1 MNAILLNPALQ
12 RLGLTLFH
20 ALWEGALIGL
30 VAWVGLV
37 LLRHRNPRTR
47 YRWASAGLAVMVLAP
62 VLTFAILGAGGQD
75 QTLAVSEA
83 AVWVAPISDGSGFG
97 RIHLNQMFPW
107 LALFWAL
114 GAALMVL
121 RLGGGLWWLDR
132 VYLAQARPA
141 PPAWEATVQRLAR
154 RMGLSR
160 RVRLLASD
168 RADSPLALGWLRP
181 VILVPASAFLALP
194 SEALEAVLAHELAHL
209 RRGDYLANLLQTLA
223 EALLFFHPAA
233 WWLSRQIRET
243 REHCCDDAAA
253 ALLGDPL
260 PLAQGLA
267 ALAALRR
274 FPHADPDPA
283 LAATRGNLMQ
293 RITRLFQPQP
303 APAPSLRGL
312 AILLVSAT
320 LLGATALVASQARG
334 KAAPAP
340 TRKAAETTLAVALDI
355 TPIASQPTA
364 YTCKAVIT
372 NRTTGTV
379 LARPTI
385 IGIKGEPALVT
396 IGGPAW
402 DLAFELRM
410 DLSGTHATYTARL
423 LKSGKL
429 TAQQKGDWHLR
440 AAVAGPD
447 PVHDFD
453 FKQIHVL
460 HQPDPPAHPTEA
472 KAQRI
477 QGTVVVALIVGTD
490 GVPESAEA
498 VEGPEALRPTAVDYA
513 KGWRFEP
520 AKVDGKPVKARFK
533 LTMPFRLR

>member
-1 MNAILLNPALQ
+1 MNALLLNPALQ

-37 LLRHRNPRTR
+37 LLRHRDPRTR
-47 YRWASAGLAVMVLAP
+47 YRWASAGLAVMVLTP

-75 QTLAVSEA
+75 QALAVAEA
-83 AVWVAPISDGSGFG
+83 AAWVAPIRDGSGFG
-97 RIHLNQMFPW
+97 RIHLSQMLPW

-160 RVRLLASD
+160 PVRILASD

-194 SEALEAVLAHELAHL
+194 CEALEAVLAHELAHL

-267 ALAALRR
+267 ALATLRR
-274 FPHADPDPA
+274 SIPSDPDPA
-283 LAATRGNLMQ
+283 LAAARGNLMH
-293 RITRLFQPQP
+293 RISRLFQPQP

-312 AILLVSAT
+312 AILLASAT
-320 LLGATALVASQARG
+320 LLGATALASRSITSQKSNVAPERPVLRSFESMKVRFQPDPPAYPPDAKKKRIQGTVVVELVVDENGIPARAHAVKGPQALRG
-334 KAAPAP
+334 
-340 TRKAAETTLAVALDI
+340 TAVAYALGWRFEPVLRDGKP
-355 TPIASQPTA
+355 TPVRFQLTMPFRLRPEAQP
-364 YTCKAVIT
+364 IQ
-372 NRTTGTV
+372 
-379 LARPTI
+379 
-385 IGIKGEPALVT
+385 
-396 IGGPAW
+396 
-402 DLAFELRM
+402 DFE
-410 DLSGTHATYTARL
+410 
-423 LKSGKL
+423 
-429 TAQQKGDWHLR
+429 
-440 AAVAGPD
+440 
-447 PVHDFD
+447 
-453 FKQIHVL
+453 FKQIHTI
-460 HQPDPPAHPTEA
+460 HQPDPPAYPAEA

-498 VEGPEALRPTAVDYA
+498 VEGPEALQSTAVDYA

-520 AKVDGKPVKARFK
+520 AKVDGKPVRARFK